1 LEDLL
6 GDAQYDRDGSE
17 LQSRGLYLDIGPW
30 SYHVFRLTA
39 SPRRNGAG

>member
-1 LEDLL
+1 MLKDLL

-39 SPRRNGAG
+39 SP